1 METKQE
7 RRFGKMAMQEFGK
20 KLEHFSDTIAAD
32 FVGESELTVTI
43 TLHEYRELVHSV
55 AISDAK
61 IAEANN
67 DKYDRNLENKQ
78 LKEENAEL
86 KQEIYELK
94 KELEQSQP
102 DTAANDAILIPTED
116 L

>member
-1 METKQE
+1 
-7 RRFGKMAMQEFGK
+7 MAMQEFGK

-55 AISDAK
+55 AITDAK
-61 IAEANN
+61 IKEANK
-67 DKYDRNLENKQ
+67 DKYERDRENEQ
-78 LKEENAEL
+78 LKKENAEL

-94 KELEQSQP
+94 KELEQSKP
-102 DTAANDAILIPTED
+102 DTAANDVIIIPAED

>member
-1 METKQE
+1 
-7 RRFGKMAMQEFGK
+7 MAIQEFGK

-32 FVGESELTVTI
+32 FVGDSELTVTI
-43 TLHEYRELVHSV
+43 TLHEYRELVNSV

-61 IAEANN
+61 ISEANN
-67 DKYDRNLENKQ
+67 DKYERNLENKQ

-102 DTAANDAILIPTED
+102 DTAVNYEITIPAED

>member
-1 METKQE
+1 
-7 RRFGKMAMQEFGK
+7 MAMQEFGK

-67 DKYDRNLENKQ
+67 DKWTRESENTD
-78 LKEENAEL
+78 LKKENASL
-86 KQEIYELK
+86 KQELYELK
-94 KELEQSQP
+94 KKME
-102 DTAANDAILIPTED
+102 TAQEETDGERNEINEG
-116 L
+116 